1 MSQAPSFI
9 LQTRLKEN
17 SMARNV
23 KQEKA
28 ALFVARQLPAKAAI
42 RPAEG
47 LCAAMR
53 VPEGLCAARKIH
65 EGLCAAKI
73 K

>member
-1 MSQAPSFI
+1 
-9 LQTRLKEN
+9 
-17 SMARNV
+17 MARNV